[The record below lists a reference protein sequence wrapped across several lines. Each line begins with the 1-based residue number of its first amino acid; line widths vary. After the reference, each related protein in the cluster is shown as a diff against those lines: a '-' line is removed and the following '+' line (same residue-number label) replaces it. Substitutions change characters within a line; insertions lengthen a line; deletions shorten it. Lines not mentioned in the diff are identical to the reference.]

1 MRLEPLGGSGVHLV
15 RLEPLS
21 DARGLFARV
30 WCAAAFAAAGIDFRP
45 VQANW
50 TVTARRGTV
59 RGMHLQRAPMGDA
72 KLVRVSRGC
81 IHDVVVDLRPG
92 SPSLGRAFTTVLDPG
107 TALYVPAGFAHGH
120 QALADDATVEYL
132 HGEAPFSPDHYDG
145 FRPDDPL
152 VAIEWPEPVTL
163 VSDRDLSWPP
173 LAPRLHTI
181 YGGGEA

>member
-1 MRLEPLGGSGVHLV
+1 MRLEPLGGAGVHLV
-15 RLEPLS
+15 RLEPLH
-21 DARGLFARV
+21 DARGSFARV
-30 WCAAAFAAAGIDFRP
+30 WCAAAFVEAGIDFQP
-45 VQANW
+45 VQANR

-72 KLVRVSRGC
+72 KLVRVGRGR

-92 SPSLGRAFTTVLDPG
+92 SETLGRAFTAVLDPT

-120 QALADDATVEYL
+120 QALADDVTVEYL
-132 HGEAPFSPDHYDG
+132 HGGAPFSPDHYDG

-152 VAIEWPEPVTL
+152 LGIEWPEPMAH

-173 LAPRLHTI
+173 LAPRLRTI
-181 YGGGEA
+181 YGGGGT